1 MTLKLG
7 DIAPNFSANTTKGPI
22 CFHEWINKHQKW
34 VVLFSHPADFT
45 PVCTTE
51 LGQAAKLKADFDKRG
66 VELLALSVDHLEAH
80 HSWIKD
86 INDVYACD
94 VQFPLIADEDR
105 SIARSYDMLDQISHD
120 FTNVDQ
126 QGDPATV
133 RSVFIIDPQK
143 HIRLIITYPGLEMT

>member
-7 DIAPNFSANTTKGPI
+7 DIAPNFTANTTKGTI

-66 VELLALSVDHLEAH
+66 VELLALSVDSLEAH

-86 INDVYACD
+86 INDVYSCD

-105 SIARSYDMLDQISHD
+105 SISRSYGMLDQLSHD
-120 FTNVDQ
+120 STNVDQ
-126 QGDPATV
+126 QGYPATV
-133 RSVFIIDPQK
+133 RSVFIIDPRK
-143 HIRLIITYPGLEMT
+143 HIRLIITYPGLGIT